1 MSAHRTT
8 DLARAVVLVALMLTM
23 SMSAGIV
30 DLNRAPWANAEPP
43 VALAENT
50 CKAGG
55 CPFFTSPSV
64 DVLVNHTD
72 VRMML
77 DPSDGNVY
85 PGSGST
91 LYDMSPHGNN
101 GTVSGPTWD
110 PDFTRFDFDGSCSA
124 PSNGDCDEIS
134 VANDGTLRPGH
145 LGEDLAVGFGFGAS
159 ASSYLASSSSGSGKD
174 VGALEKAFTVALWVK
189 PTDCANGNNLQ
200 VILQKEL
207 SFHIGCKS
215 GYWFFGTGSGSQWH
229 NTEWLTTSV
238 PATDDVWQHLAF
250 TRPASGSGTTF
261 HLNGEAVY
269 SVTSYEGDLPGA
281 TSQRFTLGAS
291 LSSSGSWES
300 GTQFTGWV
308 DDVRIYTADRSSTV
322 AADMHA
328 YPSTSN
334 ANLNAFFD
342 FNIERHNDVFT
353 SAANLATA
361 SGAAQAGLSLGIGSP
376 VAQRVWSVA
385 VDGTDTVLT
394 FNRTVLTADGG
405 WRVPVGV
412 SAVDALVVGGGG
424 GGGYNTGG
432 GGGGGG
438 VGIYNATSVTAS
450 SSMAVIVGHGGG
462 GSTTNGSTG
471 SNGQAS
477 QFGTS
482 VVGGG
487 GGGAAWKSGG
497 EDGSSAPTG
506 SPAYAQRG
514 SGGGGANGGSGGS
527 GATDGGDGA
536 TNAGAGGGGAGANGS
551 SVSSYQT
558 GADGGAG
565 VSSSITGS
573 SVTYGSGGGGGSWNG
588 AGSGGSGAG
597 NGGRNYAA
605 TDGTA
610 HRGGGGGGGGNTNH
624 QPGGDGGSGVVIVRY
639 ASVDTDGW
647 TVSAW
652 FNASTLKG
660 STIVGTFDNGGTT
673 SDYGWAI
680 RMKYNGAV
688 YGVVGTTSNA
698 SAAWT
703 GDTLMSA
710 NRWYHATLVADT
722 GSTLTMYIDGQQVS
736 QTSLTNSGPLRN
748 VANDIYLGTYN
759 GGEFADAFAGHIG
772 TTTLIAG
779 ALSSSGVQA
788 LHNATLG
795 PYQNS
800 TAMAYASATMTANQA
815 QTFSSGP
822 INVTNGSLTTAF
834 ELVGNLPS
842 GLSFGT
848 SNGTVWGTPMWAQSA
863 TNYTVRANNSA
874 GSFTTTFSLTVLPLP
889 PNFVYA
895 GYSNLQFTKGTAIA
909 SIYPSNAGGEIEA
922 CSVDP
927 ALPSGLVLS
936 SSCVLSGTPSAVSSN
951 TTYTVNGSNDGGYG
965 TAQFSIIVNDQIASV
980 SYATPIEIVND
991 RPLTTVTP
999 TVSGGTPTQ
1008 WAVSPSLPTG
1018 LSFGTGNGSVWGEP
1032 TGVTTNSTHTVWANN
1047 TGGSATTTLVLAINW
1062 SMTPSTPTLQLTR
1075 NVTLSP
1081 ALTWTW
1087 TYGGAGTAQVTGASC
1102 AIVPTLPAGLT
1113 LNQGNCSITGTP
1125 TTPASSA
1132 AYTLWAN
1139 RSGSSYSGQI
1149 QLGVGLNAP
1158 SVTYPASTYVLAN
1171 NTPFTPIQPVNTGGE
1186 VSSWWI
1192 SGSPL
1197 GGFFFGY
1204 SNGTIWGSPNAT
1216 ADPTTLTIWA
1226 NNSAGAS
1233 STTIT
1238 IEVVDPPTGLQYG
1251 FANLTLTKGTQMS
1264 TVNPVVTGGSP
1275 SSWAISPGLPNGL
1288 SFSTV
1293 TGAIGGTPSVLQT
1306 NAVQHTIWANNTAG
1320 SVSFTFNLT
1329 VNDVQPTNLTYAN
1342 TNLTLT
1348 VGTPVNIA
1356 PPTMEGGTVTSW
1368 SIDPS
1373 LPAGLTFS
1381 TSTGR
1386 INGTP
1391 TALSVTAV
1399 TYTVTATNSGGSG
1412 FTTFSMGVLATPPSS
1427 LSYSPSDIVLTIGQ
1441 TMTPN
1446 VPSVSGGAITEWW
1459 ISGDGIVGLNFGLS
1473 NGTIW
1478 GTPDELTNGTQTYM
1492 VWANNSGGSTATNIT
1507 VTVVDEAPGVFIYSP
1522 QNTTLTLGD
1531 AVDLQAQYNNSTFGN
1546 ITSWAIN
1553 SSLPSGVTFHTNNG
1567 TIEGEPTELWPQAAY
1582 LVWANNSGGS
1592 SVAYLNITVVDEL
1605 PSLSYTPEN
1614 LTLTKVQTSTD
1625 LPLNAT
1631 LSGSGTITSWAISP
1645 ALPSGLSFGT
1655 SNGTIWGVPTVLQP
1669 TATTYTIWANNS
1681 GGSTSATITITIND
1695 EPPGPFEYIPENN
1708 TWTNNSYVNIG
1719 PSFINITT
1727 GNNSNWL
1734 GSQVRSGS
1742 INIGLYVEFVVGDVI
1757 YFDESYGGGHLYAYN
1772 TSNNTAWRVFET
1784 MESQTVYDVGEAMSM
1799 IAGDII
1805 YFSGDIWSGGSEKT
1819 HLYAHNTSNGTTW
1832 RVPNTSTYHQG
1843 VNLGTEGVVLDDKI
1857 YFAANT
1863 GGGSLQVWGY
1873 NSVNNTAWQATS
1885 TSHGSGCCS
1894 NLQIVGDTIYYTA
1907 NRELWA
1913 YNTSNQS
1920 DWEVAEINPH
1930 HQFTSDP
1937 GRYMSLL
1944 VGDTMYFDADDGSTG
1959 RELWAY
1965 NTSNETYWRVV
1976 DISNG
1981 PGASNPGSTA
1991 NILVGDTIYFNA
2003 YDSSTGYTEMWA
2015 HTTSN
2020 VTTWKATDLNSQTGY
2035 GNPSIGVGLIGD
2047 PVVIGDT
2054 IFFDAIARDSSSAY
2068 KKELWA
2074 HDTSNHSTWQ
2084 VSNLSGP
2091 SSSNQIGSYVFLGLG
2106 DTLYFSNTHSS
2117 NFWLWAYDTTNQSVW
2132 NTSIRPGDS
2141 LSVVVGN
2148 TIYLEG
2154 SLPISNSFRLIAHQ
2168 PGSVNHQTNTGGN
2181 VITWAINASLPSGVS
2196 FNNQTG
2202 MISGTPTELWP
2213 QTSYM
2218 VWANNSG
2225 GSSVAYLNF
2234 TVVDDLPT
2242 ITYPAD
2248 AVVLTVNTPNTG
2260 DLPMAPT
2267 VSGEGAVVSWAIE
2280 PALPA
2285 GLSFGTSNG
2294 TVWGTPTVLQT
2305 TAVTYTV
2312 WANNTGG
2319 STNVSFT
2326 LSVVDQVPTSVAYT
2340 PSGQW
2345 VWVNGTLTT
2354 MSATVNGPG
2363 TITEWRISPTFLPPG
2378 VVFNSSTGTVSGTP
2392 TEVWANTTYTVEAS
2406 NSGGSVSTT
2415 FWLQVRQQAPSITYN
2430 VTNVTLVSNVS
2441 SVVYGGTNTGGPID
2455 GGHASIHGY
2464 SDVFCAIDAA
2474 GQVWCWGENEAKI
2487 VNRTAATSA
2496 NLEPTLQT
2504 LPTGRYA
2511 ISIGVGYE
2519 AACALLDNG
2528 SVACWGDAG
2537 GSLSGSSILY
2547 AYDGDGYV
2555 DPMLIPGLGGDVVA
2569 TSIEVGFASAC
2580 VEIDSGLP
2588 QCWGSNA
2595 WWSLG
2600 IGTTGGPYSTPVN
2613 LTVTPSGRT
2622 VMSLSHGNTHACA
2635 LLDNASV
2642 MCWGDNSDGQLG
2654 DGTQT
2659 ARSSPVWPD
2668 LWGRAVASV
2677 EAGHRTTC
2685 VGFVDGGAACW
2696 GDNSDGQL
2704 GDGTQTDRRVPTNV
2718 TGTHADAVF
2727 TSFALSAYTSCANLG
2742 NATTVCWGDEAG
2754 QDDGNGRTSPTH
2766 VTFDAGVRATSLAGD
2781 YSTTCAVLSNASVAC
2796 WGSGAANNF
2805 GVLTTVSSS
2814 GEPLAGVLG
2823 RDARSNPGGWYFN
2836 GTLPAGL
2843 QFNPLNGTLWGTP
2856 RVVLSSWFNSTVTV
2870 HNSAGTSSATFS
2882 MRVIDSLPTLSYSP
2896 SNLSLV
2902 RGVNGSSWPLAPT
2915 LTGPGDIT
2923 SWVIEPALPSGLFF
2937 GVNNGTLYGASS
2949 VLQSRTAYT
2958 VWANNSGGS
2967 NVVYLNITVVDQ
2979 LPVLSYASTNLT
2991 LFRDGT
2997 NSELPFEAT
3006 LSGGAATSWAISSG
3020 LPSGL
3025 TFDTTNGSI
3034 LGNPQVNASL
3044 TSYTIWA
3051 NNTGGSASF
3060 LLNLTVVEPTPGLVY
3075 NPVNLTLTRGVAMSP
3090 LAPSTY
3096 NGVAEEW
3103 SIHPALPA
3111 GLMFNN
3117 GHITGT
3123 PSVNLTVTMFT
3134 VWANNTQ
3141 GQASFTLNLTV
3152 VEPIVS
3158 LSYLPQNLTL
3168 YRGIAASTVSPT
3180 YSGGAVQ
3187 TWSIHPSLPA
3197 GLTFSNGVISGTPGI
3212 NQTTTLYTVWANN
3225 TGGSTSATLNLTI
3238 LEPTVVLS
3246 YSVYDITLTRND
3258 TALNLQPSVSWGTPT
3273 SWSISPALPTGLSFS
3288 QGALTGTA
3296 LVNMSRTMFTVWA
3309 NNSGGSTAV
3318 YLNFTVVEPV
3328 VTLTF
3333 NPAEVVLVRNASM
3346 NPITAGFNGGAVDMW
3361 SIHPALPQGLQFMN
3375 GVLSGSAL
3383 DNASRT
3389 MYTVWANNSGGASSV
3404 MFNLTVTEPMLDFTY
3419 TPSAVEAVRG
3429 DALTPFGPTSNNDAA
3444 VASWGISPA
3453 LPEGLT
3459 FAEGWISG
3467 TPVVN
3472 STGTVYTVW
3481 ANNSGGASTS
3491 QFTLTVLEPV
3501 AVVTYEPANFTVTR
3515 NADALLS
3522 VPMLSGGSVAHW
3534 TIEPALPAGLNFD
3547 NGTVSGVLT
3556 TSFPTTMFTVNATN
3570 SGGFALA
3577 FLNITSVEP
3586 LAELAPIEDLVLV
3599 RLGERANAS
3608 INNSGGAVASW
3619 AIEPALPSGVR
3630 FINGQVYGIARV
3642 NLSSTV
3648 YTVWANNSG
3657 GSVSTTFNL
3666 TVLEPRAAIAY
3677 LQTEVALVAGKSTV
3691 RLAPVVTGGVPGSW
3705 AIEPALPEG
3714 MTFVNGII
3722 SGTPEVNREPTAHT
3736 VWANTTGGSA
3746 STTLT
3751 LSVDLPVYFARYPVS
3766 RFVLSVNET
3775 LLPQYPVAS
3784 FDAIQR
3790 PVWTISPA
3798 LPEGMNFSNGVVWG
3812 TPLNASNETTYV
3824 VNVTGEMAP
3833 LALTFTLEVLD
3844 TAPVEVPDLTNGT
3857 LEEEVFIVPERRDFD
3872 TSFGMY
3878 YICPP
3883 ILFSIV
3889 IIGAMAINNYLKRTG
3904 YIEVETEKSGS
3915 EEDPSA

>member
-8 DLARAVVLVALMLTM
+8 DSARAVVLVALMLTM

-30 DLNRAPWANAEPP
+30 DLNRVPWADVEPP
-43 VALAENT
+43 VALAEDT
-50 CKAGG
+50 CEAGG
-55 CPFFTSPSV
+55 CTFFTSPSV

-77 DPSDGNVY
+77 DPSDGSVY

-91 LYDMSPHGNN
+91 LYDLSPHGNN
-101 GTVSGPTWD
+101 GTVSGPVWD

-124 PSNGDCDEIS
+124 PSNGVCDEIS

-238 PATDDVWQHLAF
+238 PATDNVWQHLAF
-250 TRPASGSGTTF
+250 SRPASGSGTTF
-261 HLNGEAVY
+261 HLNGEVVY
-269 SVTSYEGDLPGA
+269 SVNSYEGDLPGA

-300 GTQFTGWV
+300 STQFTGWV

-322 AADMHA
+322 ASDMHA

-334 ANLNAFFD
+334 THLNAFFD
-342 FNIERHNDVFT
+342 FNVERHNDVFT

-361 SGAAQAGLSLGIGSP
+361 SGAAQAGLSLAIGSP

-412 SAVDALVVGGGG
+412 SEVDALVVGGGG

-450 SSMAVIVGHGGG
+450 SSMAVVIGHGGW
-462 GSTTNGSTG
+462 GSTTNGSNG
-471 SNGQAS
+471 SDGQAS

-487 GGGAAWKSGG
+487 GGGAYWKSGG
-497 EDGSSAPTG
+497 GDGVSAPTG

-527 GATDGGDGA
+527 GSTDGGDGA
-536 TNAGAGGGGAGANGS
+536 ANAGAGGGGAGANGS
-551 SVSSYQT
+551 SVVSYQT
-558 GADGGAG
+558 GAGGGSG

-624 QPGGDGGSGVVIVRY
+624 KPGGDGASGVVVVRY

-660 STIVGTFDNGGTT
+660 STIVGTYDNGGLA
-673 SDYGWAI
+673 SDIGWAI

-688 YGVVGTTSNA
+688 YGTVGTTANA

-703 GDTLMSA
+703 GDSLMSA

-722 GSTLTMYIDGQQVS
+722 GSTLTLYIDGQQVS

-748 VANDIYLGTYN
+748 VANDIYIGSYN
-759 GGEFADAFAGHIG
+759 GGEYAQAFLGHIG

-788 LHNATLG
+788 LHSATRG
-795 PYQNS
+795 PHQNT

-822 INVTNGSLTTAF
+822 INVTNGSLTTDF

-895 GYSNLQFTKGTAIA
+895 GYTNLQFTKDTAI
-909 SIYPSNAGGEIEA
+909 SNIYPSNAGGEIEA

-951 TTYTVNGSNDGGYG
+951 TTYTANGSNDGGYG
-965 TAQFSIIVNDQIASV
+965 TAQFSIVVNDQIASV

-991 RPLTTVTP
+991 RPLTAVTP

-1018 LSFGTGNGSVWGEP
+1018 LSFGTANGSVWGEP

-1062 SMTPSTPTLQLTR
+1062 SMTPSAQTLQLTR

-1081 ALTWTW
+1081 ALTWMW

-1125 TTPASSA
+1125 TTPASSS

-1186 VSSWWI
+1186 VTSWWI

-1216 ADPTTLTIWA
+1216 TDPTTFTIWA

-1233 STTIT
+1233 STTFT

-1251 FANLTLTKGTQMS
+1251 FANLTLTKGTLMS
-1264 TVNPVVTGGSP
+1264 TVNPFVTGGSP

-1293 TGAIGGTPSVLQT
+1293 TGAIGGTSSVLQT
-1306 NAVQHTIWANNTAG
+1306 TAVQHTIWGNNTAG
-1320 SVSFTFNLT
+1320 SISFTFNLT

-1356 PPTMEGGTVTSW
+1356 PPSMEGGTVTSW

-1391 TALSVTAV
+1391 TALSVTGV

-1427 LSYSPSDIVLTIGQ
+1427 LSYSPSNIVLTIGQ

-1459 ISGDGIVGLNFGLS
+1459 ISGEGIVGLNFELS

-1478 GTPDELTNGTQTYM
+1478 GTPNELTDGTQTYM

-1507 VTVVDEAPGVFIYSP
+1507 VTVVDEV
-1522 QNTTLTLGD
+1522 
-1531 AVDLQAQYNNSTFGN
+1531 
-1546 ITSWAIN
+1546 
-1553 SSLPSGVTFHTNNG
+1553 
-1567 TIEGEPTELWPQAAY
+1567 
-1582 LVWANNSGGS
+1582 
-1592 SVAYLNITVVDEL
+1592 
-1605 PSLSYTPEN
+1605 
-1614 LTLTKVQTSTD
+1614 
-1625 LPLNAT
+1625 
-1631 LSGSGTITSWAISP
+1631 
-1645 ALPSGLSFGT
+1645 
-1655 SNGTIWGVPTVLQP
+1655 
-1669 TATTYTIWANNS
+1669 
-1681 GGSTSATITITIND
+1681 
-1695 EPPGPFEYIPENN
+1695 PGPLEYIPED
-1708 TWTNNSYVNIG
+1708 TEATNNSYVNIG

-1727 GNNSNWL
+1727 GNGSTWLIDDINSGVSNADPGDSMSML
-1734 GSQVRSGS
+1734 
-1742 INIGLYVEFVVGDVI
+1742 VGDTI
-1757 YFDESYGGGHLYAYN
+1757 YFDADDGSTGKELWAHS
-1772 TSNNTAWRVFET
+1772 TSNGTTWQVADIFTNGSSSRPGYYLGPFLL
-1784 MESQTVYDVGEAMSM
+1784 
-1799 IAGDII
+1799 GDAL
-1805 YFSGDIWSGGSEKT
+1805 YFSAQSTDGVELWAHDTSNGTTWQVTDINTGSGHSNPGRYMQTEILVGDTLYFDAWDGSTGYELWAHNASNQTTWQVADINSGSESSWSGGHINILVGDTIYFDADNGTTGQE
-1819 HLYAHNTSNGTTW
+1819 LWAHNTSNGTTW
-1832 RVPNTSTYHQG
+1832 QVADLRQYGTGNSNPGEFMSILVGNT
-1843 VNLGTEGVVLDDKI
+1843 V
-1857 YFAANT
+1857 YFDAEF
-1863 GGGSLQVWGY
+1863 GIGQ
-1873 NSVNNTAWQATS
+1873 
-1885 TSHGSGCCS
+1885 
-1894 NLQIVGDTIYYTA
+1894 
-1907 NRELWA
+1907 RELWA
-1913 YNTSNQS
+1913 HSTSNETTWRVTYLASGSYGDAYPGQS
-1920 DWEVAEINPH
+1920 
-1930 HQFTSDP
+1930 
-1937 GRYMSLL
+1937 MSRL
-1944 VGDTMYFDADDGSTG
+1944 VGDTLYFSASVNGG
-1959 RELWAY
+1959 ELHAH
-1965 NTSNETYWRVV
+1965 NTSNGTTWMVADINTYSSSSAS
-1976 DISNG
+1976 I
-1981 PGASNPGSTA
+1981 PGYYMGS
-1991 NILVGDTIYFNA
+1991 ILVGDVLYF
-2003 YDSSTGYTEMWA
+2003 D
-2015 HTTSN
+2015 
-2020 VTTWKATDLNSQTGY
+2020 ATDGITGQ
-2035 GNPSIGVGLIGD
+2035 
-2047 PVVIGDT
+2047 
-2054 IFFDAIARDSSSAY
+2054 
-2068 KKELWA
+2068 ELWA
-2074 HDTSNHSTWQ
+2074 HDTSNRSTWQ
-2084 VSNLSGP
+2084 VTDIYNGAY
-2091 SSSNQIGSYVFLGLG
+2091 GSHPQKAILVG
-2106 DTLYFSNTHSS
+2106 DTLYFIARDGSTGYEG
-2117 NFWLWAYDTTNQSVW
+2117 WAYDTSNQSVW
-2132 NTSIRPGDS
+2132 QVGDFNTGSSNGYPGLRILYLVGDTLYFDVNDGNSGRELYAYRPSSINR
-2141 LSVVVGN
+2141 
-2148 TIYLEG
+2148 
-2154 SLPISNSFRLIAHQ
+2154 
-2168 PGSVNHQTNTGGN
+2168 QTNTGGM
-2181 VITWAINASLPSGVS
+2181 VTSWAINGTLPNGVA
-2196 FNNQTG
+2196 FGTNNGTLY
-2202 MISGTPTELWP
+2202 GTPTELWP
-2213 QTSYM
+2213 QTSYT

-2234 TVVDDLPT
+2234 AVVDDLPT
-2242 ITYPAD
+2242 VTYPAD
-2248 AVVLTVNTPNTG
+2248 AVVLTVNTSNTG
-2260 DLPMAPT
+2260 ALPMAPT
-2267 VSGEGAVVSWAIE
+2267 VSGDGAVVSWAIE

-2340 PSGQW
+2340 LSGQW

-2392 TEVWANTTYTVEAS
+2392 SEVWANTTYTVEAS

-2415 FWLQVRQQAPSITYN
+2415 FWLNVRQQAPSITYN

-2474 GQVWCWGENEAKI
+2474 GQVWCWGDNEEKI

-2504 LPTGRYA
+2504 LPAGRYA
-2511 ISIGVGYE
+2511 TSIGVGYG

-2537 GSLSGSSILY
+2537 GSLPGSSILK
-2547 AYDGDGYV
+2547 AYENDGYV
-2555 DPMLIPGLGGDVVA
+2555 NPVLIPGLGGDVVA
-2569 TSIEVGFASAC
+2569 TSLAVGFASAC
-2580 VEIDSGLP
+2580 VEVASGVP
-2588 QCWGSNA
+2588 RCWGSNA

-2600 IGTTGGPYSTPVN
+2600 IGTATGRYSTPVN
-2613 LTVTPSGRT
+2613 LTVIPPGRT

-2642 MCWGDNSDGQLG
+2642 VCWGDNSDGQLG
-2654 DGTQT
+2654 DGTHT

-2696 GDNSDGQL
+2696 GDNSESQL
-2704 GDGTQTDRRVPTNV
+2704 GDGTQTDRNVPTNV
-2718 TGTHADAVF
+2718 TGFHADAVF
-2727 TSFALSAYTSCANLG
+2727 TSFVLPHSASCALLG
-2742 NATTVCWGDEAG
+2742 NGSTVCWGDEAG
-2754 QDDGNGRTSPTH
+2754 QSDGAYRATPTH
-2766 VTFDAGVRATSLAGD
+2766 VVFDNGVRATSLAGD
-2781 YSTTCAVLSNASVAC
+2781 FSTVCAVLSNASVAC
-2796 WGSGAANNF
+2796 WGSGYANNF

-2814 GEPLAGVLG
+2814 DEPLAGVLG

-2843 QFNPLNGTLWGTP
+2843 QFSPLNGTLWGTP
-2856 RVVLSSWFNSTVTV
+2856 REVLSSWFNSTVTV
-2870 HNSAGTSSATFS
+2870 RNSAGTSSSTFS
-2882 MRVIDSLPTLSYSP
+2882 MRVIDSLPTLSYTP

-2902 RGVNGSSWPLAPT
+2902 RGANASSWSLMPT
-2915 LTGPGDIT
+2915 LVGPGDIT
-2923 SWVIEPALPSGLFF
+2923 SWVIEPALPSGLQF
-2937 GVNNGTLYGASS
+2937 GANNGTLYGASS
-2949 VLQSRTAYT
+2949 VLQSRTAHT

-2967 NVVYLNITVVDQ
+2967 SVAYLNLTVVDQ

-2997 NSELPFEAT
+2997 NPELPFEAT
-3006 LSGGAATSWAISSG
+3006 LSGGAATSWAISAT

-3025 TFDTTNGSI
+3025 AFDTTNGSI

-3060 LLNLTVVEPTPGLVY
+3060 VLNLTVVEPTPGLVY
-3075 NPVNLTLTRGVAMSP
+3075 NPVSLTLTRGVGMSP

-3096 NGVAEEW
+3096 NGVAEAW
-3103 SIHPALPA
+3103 SIHPTLPS

-3117 GHITGT
+3117 GLITGT
-3123 PSVNLTVTMFT
+3123 PNVNMTTTMFT

-3158 LSYLPQNLTL
+3158 LSYLPQNVTL

-3197 GLTFSNGVISGTPGI
+3197 GLSFNNGVISGTPSV
-3212 NQTTTLYTVWANN
+3212 NQTTTVYTVWANN

-3246 YSVYDITLTRND
+3246 YSAYDITLIRND

-3288 QGALTGTA
+3288 QGALSGTA
-3296 LVNMSRTMFTVWA
+3296 LVNMTRTMFTVWA

-3346 NPITAGFNGGAVDMW
+3346 NPITAGFNGGAVDTW
-3361 SIHPALPQGLQFMN
+3361 SIHPALPDGLQFVN

-3383 DNASRT
+3383 DNDSRT

-3404 MFNLTVTEPMLDFTY
+3404 IFNLTVTEPMLDFTY
-3419 TPSAVEAVRG
+3419 MPSAVEAMRG
-3429 DALTPFGPTSNNDAA
+3429 DPLTPFGPTLNNDAA

-3467 TPVVN
+3467 TPGVN
-3472 STGTVYTVW
+3472 STATVYTVW
-3481 ANNSGGASTS
+3481 ANNSGGDSTS

-3501 AVVTYEPANFTVTR
+3501 AVVTYEPGNFTVTR
-3515 NADALLS
+3515 DADAVLA
-3522 VPMLSGGSVAHW
+3522 VPILAGGSVALW
-3534 TIEPALPAGLNFD
+3534 TIEPVLPAGLSFA
-3547 NGTVSGVLT
+3547 NGTVSGMPT

-3586 LAELAPIEDLVLV
+3586 LAELASMDDLVLV

-3630 FINGQVYGIARV
+3630 FFNGQVYGIARV
-3642 NLSSTV
+3642 NLTSTL

-3657 GSVSTTFNL
+3657 GSASTTFNL
-3666 TVLEPRAAIAY
+3666 TVLEPPAAITY
-3677 LQTEVALVAGKSTV
+3677 LQTDVSLLAGKSTV

-3722 SGTPEVNREPTAHT
+3722 SGTPEVNREPTVFT

-3775 LLPQYPVAS
+3775 LLPQYPAAS

-3812 TPLNASNETTYV
+3812 TPLNASKETTYL
-3824 VNVTGEMAP
+3824 VNVTGDMVP
-3833 LALTFTLEVLD
+3833 LSFSFTLEVLD
-3844 TAPVEVPDLTNGT
+3844 TAPVEVPDLTNGS

-3904 YIEVETEKSGS
+3904 YIEVETEKKES